1 MVVLTTNKNRED
13 YVMRKLLL
21 TSSALVAAA
30 SISSYA
36 AADVSVTGEFEWTYT
51 QQAAD
56 QTSKDGDSFATD
68 NEVVISFTNK
78 TDNGLTV
85 SGKLEMDADDGDEA
99 NVSVDESVLSISG
112 GFGTFRLG
120 LEDPADETFGID
132 EQDLIDEEG
141 NGLFTSASLG
151 NTSNLGLAG
160 DANKIAYITPKMGGF
175 QAGYSIAD
183 SGASGTTDT
192 NAIGAS
198 YSMPIGGG
206 AITIKYNQATRDADT
221 DTDTTNMGVQVSMGA
236 MTLIASSGTKEIADD
251 EDIEG
256 NGFGI
261 KYDMGGGMTIAAA
274 TVEVTDET
282 DVSGTEEEKYQANI
296 GEVVYTVAPGLKA
309 KVTYT
314 DYEYKNG
321 GAVGSGNGTT
331 HSGGDDSGQIT
342 SLTIT
347 AAF

>member
-1 MVVLTTNKNRED
+1 
-13 YVMRKLLL
+13 MRKLLL

-36 AADVSVTGEFEWTYT
+36 VADVSVTGGFEWKYT

-56 QTSKDGDSFATD
+56 VTSKDGDSFHTD
-68 NEVVISFTNK
+68 NEVVIKFTNK
-78 TDNGLTV
+78 TDTGLTV
-85 SGKLEMDADDGDEA
+85 SGKVELDVDTTNPGGGGTTV
-99 NVSVDESVLSISG
+99 NDESVLSISG

-120 LEDPADETFGID
+120 QEDPIDETFGID

-141 NGLFTSASLG
+141 NGLGTSATLG

-160 DANKIAYITPKMGGF
+160 DANKIAYVTPNMGGF

-183 SGASGTTDT
+183 SGDNETTDT

-198 YSMPIGGG
+198 YTMPIGGG
-206 AITIKYNQATRDADT
+206 SMVVKYNQATKDGGT
-221 DTDTTNMGVQVSMGA
+221 DTDTTNMGVQLSMGA
-236 MTLIASSGTKEIADD
+236 MTLIASNGTKEIASD

-256 NGFGI
+256 NGFAI

-274 TVEVTDET
+274 TVEVTDEL
-282 DVSGTEEEKYQANI
+282 DKSGAEEEKYTANI

-314 DYEYKNG
+314 DYEYKDG
-321 GAVGSGNGTT
+321 GSTT
-331 HSGGDDSGQIT
+331 AGDDSGQIT
-342 SLTIT
+342 NLTIS
-347 AAF
+347 ASF

>member
-1 MVVLTTNKNRED
+1 
-13 YVMRKLLL
+13 MRKLLL

-36 AADVSVTGEFEWTYT
+36 VADVSVTGGFEWKYT

-56 QTSKDGDSFATD
+56 SAAKDGDSFHTD
-68 NEVVISFTNK
+68 NEIVISFSNK
-78 TDNGLTV
+78 TDSGLTV
-85 SGKLEMDADDGDEA
+85 GGKMEVGNYNAEDGTQT
-99 NVSVDESVLSISG
+99 NDESVLTISG

-120 LEDPADETFGID
+120 NEDPVDETFGID

-141 NGLFTSASLG
+141 NGLMTSASLG
-151 NTSNLGLAG
+151 NTSNLGLGG
-160 DANKIAYITPKMGGF
+160 DGNKIAYVTPKMGGF
-175 QAGYSIAD
+175 QAGYSIQD
-183 SGASGTTDT
+183 SGANGTTDT

-206 AITIKYNQATRDADT
+206 SITVKYNQATLDGDT
-221 DTDTTNMGVQVSMGA
+221 DTDTTNMGVQLSMGA
-236 MTLIASSGTKEIADD
+236 MTLIASTGTKEIANDD
-251 EDIEG
+251 DIEG

-282 DVSGTEEEKYQANI
+282 DVAAGEEEKYSANI
-296 GEVVYTVAPGLKA
+296 GEIVYTVAPGLKA

-314 DYEYKNG
+314 DYEFKNG
-321 GAVGSGNGTT
+321 GDVGASGAANN
-331 HSGGDDSGQIT
+331 DDSGQIT
-342 SLTIT
+342 NLTIS
-347 AAF
+347 ASF

>member
-1 MVVLTTNKNRED
+1 
-13 YVMRKLLL
+13 MRKLLL

-36 AADVSVTGEFEWTYT
+36 VADVSVTGGFEWKYT

-56 QTSKDGDSFATD
+56 QDAKDGDSFHTD
-68 NEVVISFTNK
+68 NEIVISFTNK
-78 TDNGLTV
+78 TDSGLTV
-85 SGKLEMDADDGDEA
+85 GGKMEMGNYNDEDGTHT
-99 NVSVDESVLSISG
+99 NDESVLTISG

-120 LEDPADETFGID
+120 NEDPVDETFGID

-141 NGLFTSASLG
+141 SGLFTSASLG
-151 NTSNLGLAG
+151 NTSNLGLGG
-160 DANKIAYITPKMGGF
+160 DGNKIAYLTPKMGGF
-175 QAGYSIAD
+175 QAGYSIQD
-183 SGASGTTDT
+183 SGAAGVTDT

-198 YSMPIGGG
+198 YTMPMGGG
-206 AITIKYNQATRDADT
+206 AMTVKYNQATQDGNV
-221 DTDTTNMGVQVSMGA
+221 DTDTTNMGIQLSMGA
-236 MTLIASSGTKEIADD
+236 MTLIASTGTKEIAND

-274 TVEVTDET
+274 TVEVTDEQ
-282 DVSGTEEEKYQANI
+282 DVANAEEEKYTANI
-296 GEVVYTVAPGLKA
+296 GEIVYTVAPGLKA

-321 GAVGSGNGTT
+321 SGNAGANNA
-331 HSGGDDSGQIT
+331 GAGDDSGQIT
-342 SLTIT
+342 NLTIS
-347 AAF
+347 ASF

>member
-1 MVVLTTNKNRED
+1 
-13 YVMRKLLL
+13 MRKLLL

-36 AADVSVTGEFEWTYT
+36 VADVSVTGGFEWKYT

-56 QTSKDGDSFATD
+56 VTAKDGDSFHTD
-68 NEVVISFTNK
+68 NEVVIKFTNK

-85 SGKLEMDADDGDEA
+85 TGKVELDVDTTNPAGGGTTV
-99 NVSVDESVLSISG
+99 NDESVLSISG

-120 LEDPADETFGID
+120 QEDPVDETFGID

-141 NGLFTSASLG
+141 NGLGTSATLG
-151 NTSNLGLAG
+151 NASNFGLAG
-160 DANKIAYITPKMGGF
+160 DANKIAYVTPNMGGF

-183 SGASGTTDT
+183 SGDNETTDT

-198 YSMPIGGG
+198 YTMPIGGG
-206 AITIKYNQATRDADT
+206 SMVVKYNQATKDGGT
-221 DTDTTNMGVQVSMGA
+221 DTDTTNMGVQLNMGA
-236 MTLIASSGTKEIADD
+236 MTLIASNGTKEIASD

-261 KYDMGGGMTIAAA
+261 KYDMGGGMTVAAA

-282 DVSGTEEEKYQANI
+282 DKSGTEEEKYTANI

-314 DYEYKNG
+314 DYEYKDG
-321 GAVGSGNGTT
+321 GSTSGT
-331 HSGGDDSGQIT
+331 DDSGPLT
-342 SLTIT
+342 NLTIS
-347 AAF
+347 ASF

>member
-1 MVVLTTNKNRED
+1 
-13 YVMRKLLL
+13 MRKLLL

-36 AADVSVTGEFEWTYT
+36 VADVSVTGGFEWKYT

-56 QTSKDGDSFATD
+56 QTSKDGDSFHTD
-68 NEVVISFTNK
+68 NEIVIKFSNK
-78 TDNGLTV
+78 TDTGLTV
-85 SGKLEMDADDGDEA
+85 GGKVELDVDTSNPGGGG
-99 NVSVDESVLSISG
+99 NTVNDESVLTISG

-120 LEDPADETFGID
+120 QEDPIDETFGID
-132 EQDLIDEEG
+132 EQDLIDNEG
-141 NGLFTSASLG
+141 NGLMGSASLG

-160 DANKIAYITPKMGGF
+160 DGNKIAYLTPKMGGF
-175 QAGYSIAD
+175 QAGYSIQD
-183 SGASGTTDT
+183 SGDNETTDT
-192 NAIGAS
+192 NAVGAS
-198 YSMPIGGG
+198 YTMPIGGG
-206 AITIKYNQATRDADT
+206 SIVVKYNQATKDGAT
-221 DTDTTNMGVQVSMGA
+221 DTDTTNMGVSVNMGA
-236 MTLIASSGTKEIADD
+236 MTLIASSGTKEIASD

-296 GEVVYTVAPGLKA
+296 GEVVYTVAPGLEA

-321 GAVGSGNGTT
+321 SESAAA
-331 HSGGDDSGQIT
+331 GDDSGQIT
-342 SLTIT
+342 NLTIS
-347 AAF
+347 ASF

>member
-1 MVVLTTNKNRED
+1 
-13 YVMRKLLL
+13 MRKLLL

-36 AADVSVTGEFEWTYT
+36 VADVSVSGEFEFVYT

-56 QTSKDGDSFATD
+56 LDANDGDSFGTD

-85 SGKLEMDADDGDEA
+85 TGKLEMDADDGDESA
-99 NVSVDESVLSISG
+99 VSVDESVLSISG

-120 LEDPADETFGID
+120 LEDPADESFGID

-141 NGLFTSASLG
+141 SGLFTSASLG
-151 NTSNLGLAG
+151 NTSNLGMAG
-160 DANKIAYITPKMGGF
+160 DANKIAYLTPKMGGF

-183 SGASGTTDT
+183 SGASGVTDT

-206 AITIKYNQATRDADT
+206 SITVKYNQATLDGTT
-221 DTDTTNMGVQVSMGA
+221 DTDTTNMGVQLSMGA
-236 MTLIASSGTKEIADD
+236 MTLIASSGTKEKAGDD
-251 EDIEG
+251 DIEA

-282 DVSGTEEEKYQANI
+282 DISGAEEEKYQANI

-314 DYEYKNG
+314 DYEFKNG
-321 GAVGSGNGTT
+321 GDVGASGAADN
-331 HSGGDDSGQIT
+331 DDSGQIT

>member
-1 MVVLTTNKNRED
+1 
-13 YVMRKLLL
+13 MRKLLL

-36 AADVSVTGEFEWTYT
+36 VADVSVTGGFEWKYT

-56 QTSKDGDSFATD
+56 VTAKDGDSFHTD

-85 SGKLEMDADDGDEA
+85 TGKVELDVDTTNPAGGGGTV
-99 NVSVDESVLSISG
+99 NDESVLSISG

-120 LEDPADETFGID
+120 QEDPADETFGID

-141 NGLFTSASLG
+141 NGLGTSATLG
-151 NTSNLGLAG
+151 NTSNLGLGG
-160 DANKIAYITPKMGGF
+160 DSNKIAYITPKMGGF

-183 SGASGTTDT
+183 SGDNETTDT

-198 YSMPIGGG
+198 YTMPIGGG
-206 AITIKYNQATRDADT
+206 SMVVKYNQATKDGGT
-221 DTDTTNMGVQVSMGA
+221 DTDTTNMGVQLNMGA
-236 MTLIASSGTKEIADD
+236 MTLIASSGTKEIASD

-274 TVEVTDET
+274 TVEVTDEL
-282 DVSGTEEEKYQANI
+282 DKSGAEEEKYTANI

-314 DYEYKNG
+314 DYEYKDG
-321 GAVGSGNGTT
+321 GSTT
-331 HSGGDDSGQIT
+331 AGDDSGQIT
-342 SLTIT
+342 NLTIS
-347 AAF
+347 ASF

>member
-1 MVVLTTNKNRED
+1 
-13 YVMRKLLL
+13 MRKLLL

-36 AADVSVTGEFEWTYT
+36 VADVSVTGGFEWKYT

-56 QTSKDGDSFATD
+56 VTAKDGDSFHTD
-68 NEVVISFTNK
+68 NEVVIKFTNK

-85 SGKLEMDADDGDEA
+85 TGKVELDVDTTNPAGGGTTV
-99 NVSVDESVLSISG
+99 NDESVLSISG

-120 LEDPADETFGID
+120 QEDPVDESFGID

-141 NGLFTSASLG
+141 NGLGTSATLG

-160 DANKIAYITPKMGGF
+160 DSNKIAYVTPKMGGF

-183 SGASGTTDT
+183 SGDNETTDT

-198 YSMPIGGG
+198 YTMPIGGG
-206 AITIKYNQATRDADT
+206 SMVVKYNQATKDGGT
-221 DTDTTNMGVQVSMGA
+221 DTDTTNMGVQLNMGA
-236 MTLIASSGTKEIADD
+236 MTLIASNGTKEIASD

-256 NGFGI
+256 NGFAI

-274 TVEVTDET
+274 TVEVTDEL
-282 DVSGTEEEKYQANI
+282 DKSGAEEEKYTANI

-314 DYEYKNG
+314 DYEYKDG
-321 GAVGSGNGTT
+321 GSTT
-331 HSGGDDSGQIT
+331 AGDDSGQIT
-342 SLTIT
+342 NLTIS
-347 AAF
+347 ASF

>member
-1 MVVLTTNKNRED
+1 
-13 YVMRKLLL
+13 MRKLLL

-36 AADVSVTGEFEWTYT
+36 VADVSVTGGFEWKYT

-56 QTSKDGDSFATD
+56 VTSKDGDSFHTD
-68 NEVVISFTNK
+68 NEVVIKFTNK
-78 TDNGLTV
+78 TDTGLTV
-85 SGKLEMDADDGDEA
+85 SGKVELDVDTTNPGGGGTTV
-99 NVSVDESVLSISG
+99 NDESVLSISG

-120 LEDPADETFGID
+120 QEDPIDETFGID

-141 NGLFTSASLG
+141 NGLGTSATLG

-160 DANKIAYITPKMGGF
+160 DANKIAYVTPNMGGF

-183 SGASGTTDT
+183 SGDNETTDT

-198 YSMPIGGG
+198 YTMPIGGG
-206 AITIKYNQATRDADT
+206 SMVVKYNQATKDGST
-221 DTDTTNMGVQVSMGA
+221 DTDTTNMGVQLNLGA
-236 MTLIASSGTKEIADD
+236 MTLIASSGTKEIASD

-261 KYDMGGGMTIAAA
+261 KYDMGGGMTVAAA

-282 DVSGTEEEKYQANI
+282 DKSGTEEEKYTANI
-296 GEVVYTVAPGLKA
+296 GEVVYTVASGLKA

-314 DYEYKNG
+314 DYEYKDG
-321 GAVGSGNGTT
+321 GSTSGT
-331 HSGGDDSGQIT
+331 DDSGQIT
-342 SLTIT
+342 NLTIS
-347 AAF
+347 ASF

>member
-1 MVVLTTNKNRED
+1 
-13 YVMRKLLL
+13 MRKLLL

-36 AADVSVTGEFEWTYT
+36 VADVSVTGGFEWKYT

-56 QTSKDGDSFATD
+56 SAAKDGDSFHTD
-68 NEVVISFTNK
+68 NEVVISFSNK
-78 TDNGLTV
+78 TDTGLTV
-85 SGKLEMDADDGDEA
+85 GGKVELDVDTGNPDGQGSTD
-99 NVSVDESVLSISG
+99 NDESVLTISG

-120 LEDPADETFGID
+120 QEDPVDETFGID

-141 NGLFTSASLG
+141 SGLMTSASLG

-160 DANKIAYITPKMGGF
+160 DGNKIAYLTPVMGGF
-175 QAGYSIAD
+175 QAGYSIQD
-183 SGASGTTDT
+183 SGAAGTEDT

-198 YSMPIGGG
+198 YTMPIGGG
-206 AITIKYNQATRDADT
+206 SMTVKYNQATLDGDT
-221 DTDTTNMGVQVSMGA
+221 DTDATNMGVQLSMGA
-236 MTLIASSGTKEIADD
+236 LTMIASTGTKEIANDD
-251 EDIEG
+251 DIEG

-282 DVSGTEEEKYQANI
+282 DVAAGEEEKYSANI
-296 GEVVYTVAPGLKA
+296 GEIVYTVAPGLKA

-314 DYEYKNG
+314 DYEFKNG
-321 GAVGSGNGTT
+321 GDVGASGAAGD
-331 HSGGDDSGQIT
+331 DDSGQIT
-342 SLTIT
+342 NLTIS
-347 AAF
+347 ASF

>member
-1 MVVLTTNKNRED
+1 
-13 YVMRKLLL
+13 MRKLLL

-36 AADVSVTGEFEWTYT
+36 VADVSVTGGFEWKYS

-56 QTSKDGDSFATD
+56 QTTKDGDSFATD
-68 NEVVISFTNK
+68 NEIVISFSNK
-78 TDNGLTV
+78 TDNGLTIG
-85 SGKLEMDADDGDEA
+85 GKMEMGNYGNNGA
-99 NVSVDESVLSISG
+99 NQTAIIDESVLTISG

-120 LEDPADETFGID
+120 AEDPIDETFGID

-151 NTSNLGLAG
+151 NTSNLGMGG
-160 DANKIAYITPKMGGF
+160 DGNKIAYLTPNMGGF
-175 QAGYSIAD
+175 QAGYSIED
-183 SGASGTTDT
+183 SGANATTDT
-192 NAIGAS
+192 NAVGAS
-198 YSMPIGGG
+198 YTMPIANGSMV
-206 AITIKYNQATRDADT
+206 IKYNQATKDGAT
-221 DTDTTNMGVQVSMGA
+221 DTDTTNMGVQLNMGA
-236 MTLIASSGTKEIADD
+236 MTLIASSGTKEIANDD
-251 EDIEG
+251 DITG

-261 KYDMGGGMTIAAA
+261 KYDMGGGMTVGAA

-282 DVSGTEEEKYQANI
+282 DKSGAEEEKYTANI

-321 GAVGSGNGTT
+321 GEVGAGSA
-331 HSGGDDSGQIT
+331 SGGDDSGQIT
-342 SLTIT
+342 TLTIS
-347 AAF
+347 ASF

>member
-1 MVVLTTNKNRED
+1 
-13 YVMRKLLL
+13 MRKLLL

-36 AADVSVTGEFEWTYT
+36 VADVSVTGGFEWKYT

-56 QTSKDGDSFATD
+56 VTSKDGDSFHTD
-68 NEVVISFTNK
+68 NEVVIKFTNK
-78 TDNGLTV
+78 TDTGLTV
-85 SGKLEMDADDGDEA
+85 SGKVELDVDTTNPGGGGTTV
-99 NVSVDESVLSISG
+99 NDESVLSISG

-120 LEDPADETFGID
+120 QEDPIDETFGID

-141 NGLFTSASLG
+141 NGLGTSATLG

-160 DANKIAYITPKMGGF
+160 DANKIAYVTPNMGGF

-183 SGASGTTDT
+183 SGDNETTDT

-198 YSMPIGGG
+198 YTMPIGGG
-206 AITIKYNQATRDADT
+206 SMVVKYNQATKDGST
-221 DTDTTNMGVQVSMGA
+221 DTDTTNMGVQLNLGA
-236 MTLIASSGTKEIADD
+236 MTLIASSGTKEIASD

-261 KYDMGGGMTIAAA
+261 KYDMGGGMTVAAA

-282 DVSGTEEEKYQANI
+282 DKSGTEEEKYTANI
-296 GEVVYTVAPGLKA
+296 GEVVYTVAPSFVA
-309 KVTYT
+309 
-314 DYEYKNG
+314 
-321 GAVGSGNGTT
+321 
-331 HSGGDDSGQIT
+331 
-342 SLTIT
+342 
-347 AAF
+347 

>member
-1 MVVLTTNKNRED
+1 
-13 YVMRKLLL
+13 MRKLLL

-36 AADVSVTGEFEWTYT
+36 AADVSVTGEFEWTYS

-68 NEVVISFTNK
+68 NEIVISFTNK

-85 SGKLEMDADDGDEA
+85 TGKLEMDSDDGDESA
-99 NVSVDESVLSISG
+99 VSVDESVLSISG

-120 LEDPADETFGID
+120 LEDPVDETFGID

-141 NGLFTSASLG
+141 SGLVTSASLG
-151 NTSNLGLAG
+151 STSNLGLGG

-183 SGASGTTDT
+183 SGASATTDT

-206 AITIKYNQATRDADT
+206 SITIKYNQATKDGAV
-221 DTDTTNMGVQVSMGA
+221 DTDTTNMGVQVAMGA
-236 MTLIASSGTKEIADD
+236 MTLIASSGTKEIASD

-256 NGFGI
+256 NGFAI

-274 TVEVTDET
+274 TVEVTDEL
-282 DVSGTEEEKYQANI
+282 DKSGAEEEKYTANI
-296 GEVVYTVAPGLKA
+296 GEVVYTVAPGLDA

-314 DYEYKNG
+314 DYEYKDG
-321 GAVGSGNGTT
+321 GSTT
-331 HSGGDDSGQIT
+331 AGDDSGQIT
-342 SLTIT
+342 NLTIT